1 MEEKTEAVIVVE
13 YEAVVGSRVLV
24 VLMVDVTMADE
35 AGDLVGLLVVRM
47 VVATVVK
54 EAVVARKGAV
64 AVETVEAARV
74 EVEKGLRRRLLSLWE
89 KWCPPHS
96 LVMRLLSYHLR
107 FRC

>member
-1 MEEKTEAVIVVE
+1 MGAEERGGVEEKTEAVIVVE

-74 EVEKGLRRRLLSLWE
+74 EVEKGLRRRLL
-89 KWCPPHS
+89 P
-96 LVMRLLSYHLR
+96 
-107 FRC
+107 